1 MVLPAARA
9 VIGHA
14 VIDCA
19 VIGCADR
26 TKPAEAAIT
35 VVLHAET
42 TANSETAN
50 SETANRYHPTG
61 NIQQV
66 TGNSQQVTANR

>member
-50 SETANRYHPTG
+50 S
-61 NIQQV
+61 QQP
-66 TGNSQQVTANR
+66 TGNSQQVTSNR